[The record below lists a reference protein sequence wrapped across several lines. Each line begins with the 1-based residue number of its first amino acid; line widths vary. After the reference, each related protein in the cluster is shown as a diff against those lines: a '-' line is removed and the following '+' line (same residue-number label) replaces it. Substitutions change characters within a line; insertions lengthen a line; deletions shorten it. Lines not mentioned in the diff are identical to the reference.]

1 MTGPYPPEYGAGP
14 VGPQIY
20 APQPYPENV
29 AVAVPGNAAATAAVS
44 ETAVVAARRRGGDRS
59 RGGRSTGH
67 RNCFRARATTMAS
80 RRTALTDASAK
91 AAIQEYLDA
100 LSKGDD
106 QTVARHTLCGLFD
119 AVKEHR
125 SDLAL
130 ASLSS
135 DAFRKQ
141 YSRAEV
147 TSIDKMVLWSPNQ
160 AQVLFTMRV
169 APATGSTREPAAE
182 TTRNRPSLSYWPRT
196 TRSWCAPTCRGR
208 PVSSDAGA
216 APAATPQLN
225 ESPQAQDPVAFGLS
239 IVKPCFSMVS
249 TKSIV
254 APWT

>member
-1 MTGPYPPEYGAGP
+1 MTGPYPPDYGAGP

-20 APQPYPENV
+20 APQPYPEGAPLPYPAMLPPPLQYPKRRWWRPV
-29 AVAVPGNAAATAAVS
+29 AAVVL
-44 ETAVVAARRRGGDRS
+44 AVVVAAALVTAIVFALRDRNAS
-59 RGGRSTGH
+59 GH
-67 RNCFRARATTMAS
+67 A
-80 RRTALTDASAK
+80 ALTDSSAK

-100 LSKGDD
+100 LSKGDA

-141 YSRAEV
+141 YSRVEV

-169 APATGSTREPAAE
+169 APANGSMRDQPPKKEEQAVAQI
-182 TTRNRPSLSYWPRT
+182 
-196 TRSWCAPTCRGR
+196 GR
-208 PVSSDAGA
+208 AHV
-216 APAATPQLN
+216 
-225 ESPQAQDPVAFGLS
+225 
-239 IVKPCFSMVS
+239 
-249 TKSIV
+249 
-254 APWT
+254 

>member
-14 VGPQIY
+14 VGPQMY

-29 AVAVPGNAAATAAVS
+29 PSPYPSMLPPPVQYPKRRRWLPIAIAALALAVAAGLVTAIV
-44 ETAVVAARRRGGDRS
+44 
-59 RGGRSTGH
+59 
-67 RNCFRARATTMAS
+67 FAS
-80 RRTALTDASAK
+80 RDDNASSQNELTEASAK

-100 LSKGDD
+100 LSRGDD

-147 TSIDKMVLWSPNQ
+147 SSIDKMVLWSPNQ

-169 APATGSTREPAAE
+169 APASGSTRDQPPKDEEQAVA
-182 TTRNRPSLSYWPRT
+182 
-196 TRSWCAPTCRGR
+196 
-208 PVSSDAGA
+208 
-216 APAATPQLN
+216 QLL
-225 ESPQAQDPVAFGLS
+225 AQDNEVLVCSYLPRSAGS
-239 IVKPCFSMVS
+239 Y
-249 TKSIV
+249 
-254 APWT
+254 

>member
-1 MTGPYPPEYGAGP
+1 MTGPYPPDYGAGP
-14 VGPQIY
+14 VGPQMY

-29 AVAVPGNAAATAAVS
+29 PSPYPSMLPPPLQYPKRRWWRPVAAVALAV
-44 ETAVVAARRRGGDRS
+44 AVVAALVTAIFLAS
-59 RGGRSTGH
+59 RDDNGSGRS
-67 RNCFRARATTMAS
+67 
-80 RRTALTDASAK
+80 ALTDASAK

-100 LSKGDD
+100 LSNGDD

-147 TSIDKMVLWSPNQ
+147 TSIDKMVFSSPNQ

-169 APATGSTREPAAE
+169 APANGSTRSQPPKNEEQAVAQLLAQDNE
-182 TTRNRPSLSYWPRT
+182 VLVCSYLPRT
-196 TRSWCAPTCRGR
+196 
-208 PVSSDAGA
+208 AG
-216 APAATPQLN
+216 QY
-225 ESPQAQDPVAFGLS
+225 
-239 IVKPCFSMVS
+239 
-249 TKSIV
+249 
-254 APWT
+254 

>member
-14 VGPQIY
+14 VGPQMY
-20 APQPYPENV
+20 APQPYPANV
-29 AVAVPGNAAATAAVS
+29 PSPYPSMLPPPVPYPKRRWWPIAAGVLAV
-44 ETAVVAARRRGGDRS
+44 AVVAALV
-59 RGGRSTGH
+59 T
-67 RNCFRARATTMAS
+67 AIVLAS
-80 RRTALTDASAK
+80 RNDASGNTALTQASAK

-141 YSRAEV
+141 YSHVEV
-147 TSIDKMVLWSPNQ
+147 TSIDKMVNWSPNQ

-169 APATGSTREPAAE
+169 TLASGSTRDQPTKDNEEQAVAQLLAE
-182 TTRNRPSLSYWPRT
+182 DNQILVCSYLPRT
-196 TRSWCAPTCRGR
+196 
-208 PVSSDAGA
+208 AG
-216 APAATPQLN
+216 QY
-225 ESPQAQDPVAFGLS
+225 
-239 IVKPCFSMVS
+239 
-249 TKSIV
+249 
-254 APWT
+254 

>member
-14 VGPQIY
+14 VGPQMY
-20 APQPYPENV
+20 PSQPYPENV
-29 AVAVPGNAAATAAVS
+29 PSPYPSMLPPPLQYPKRRWWRPVAAVAVAVV
-44 ETAVVAARRRGGDRS
+44 VVAALVTAIVLAARDDNPSGN
-59 RGGRSTGH
+59 ST
-67 RNCFRARATTMAS
+67 
-80 RRTALTDASAK
+80 LTDASAQ

-130 ASLSS
+130 AGLSS

-169 APATGSTREPAAE
+169 APASGSTRD
-182 TTRNRPSLSYWPRT
+182 RPPRDEEQAVAQLLSQDNEILVCSYLPRT
-196 TRSWCAPTCRGR
+196 SG
-208 PVSSDAGA
+208 
-216 APAATPQLN
+216 QY
-225 ESPQAQDPVAFGLS
+225 
-239 IVKPCFSMVS
+239 
-249 TKSIV
+249 
-254 APWT
+254 